1 MKKAGLRLL
10 DRDETD
16 GPLISQTTPTPR
28 AGFFTGNC
36 RDFWAA
42 LPISLKRAIGLWFD
56 CFCLVLLWF
65 LPAVFEDFLSG
76 FGAHKHGFSHE
87 TKAVSSAALYWLLC
101 TPLPIISLRF
111 ICKFVMHTPTP
122 GEMLCG
128 YTSKST
134 GNAVFALVQNFGL
147 SLSQY
152 LIVLITGLLAVVP
165 AFVIACITTGAV
177 FGNSLLL
184 AAVASVVLL
193 TGVGAAYIFSFIG
206 LVSLCYVPFGNN
218 KQQGWIDWS
227 LGLNVVPLREGH
239 SLLSG
244 GEFSK

>member
-1 MKKAGLRLL
+1 VP
-10 DRDETD
+10 DRDETA
-16 GPLISQTTPTPR
+16 GPQGQLVAPKPGP
-28 AGFFTGNC
+28 GFFTGNC

-56 CFCLVLLWF
+56 CFCLVLLWL
-65 LPAVFEDFLSG
+65 LPAAFEDFFSSLGASKHS
-76 FGAHKHGFSHE
+76 FGHE

-111 ICKFVMHTPTP
+111 ICKYVMHTPTP

-152 LIVLITGLLAVVP
+152 LIVLLAGLLAVFP
-165 AFVIACITTGAV
+165 AFVIACIDISVV
-177 FGNSLLL
+177 FGNSLLP
-184 AAVASVVLL
+184 AAFGSAGLV
-193 TGVGAAYIFSFIG
+193 TGVGTAYMFSF
-206 LVSLCYVPFGNN
+206 LCLLRFCYAPFGNT
-218 KQQGWIDWS
+218 KQEGWIDWS
-227 LGLNVVPLREGH
+227 LGLRVVPLREDH
-239 SLLSG
+239 SLLIG
-244 GEFSK
+244 GESSK

>member
-1 MKKAGLRLL
+1 MP
-10 DRDETD
+10 DRDETA
-16 GPLISQTTPTPR
+16 GPRNSQITPKSQ

-76 FGAHKHGFSHE
+76 LGVHKHGFSHE

-128 YTSKST
+128 YTIKST

-152 LIVLITGLLAVVP
+152 LIVLMAGLLAVVP
-165 AFVIACITTGAV
+165 AFVTACITTGV
-177 FGNSLLL
+177 GFGNGLFP
-184 AAVASVVLL
+184 AAFASVGLV
-193 TGVGAAYIFSFIG
+193 TGVGTAYMFSF
-206 LVSLCYVPFGNN
+206 LCLLRLSYAPFGNT

-227 LGLNVVPLREGH
+227 LGLNVVPLREGN